1 MSNAKGALFIV
12 RAQRVVP
19 WWVSGPALAG
29 LATLVGLLTGM
40 NATGAAGVYVLCVV
54 AACFV
59 GRLKG
64 ALAASTVCFFCLN
77 YYFTP
82 PRRTFA
88 VEKVEDLVALV
99 VFLIVAMVVSGLFS
113 SLTAEQVR
121 AELREEEA
129 REARLDSASSDL
141 RAAVFSAV
149 THDLKTPI
157 TSIKASV
164 DSLLDAE
171 ARLEDGGV
179 RELLEGISA
188 DADRLNRLVGNV
200 LDLARV
206 KAGAMDMHLVDV
218 DILEVLGVVLNR
230 MRPAMNGTKIEVTA
244 APYVPELKVDVIQ
257 MDHVL
262 TNILENAVRFSP
274 PNSTVEVDV
283 NVHMDAVEIKVV
295 DHGPGIP
302 KQQRAHVLE
311 PFYRLPRD
319 RATKGSG
326 LGLAI
331 VSAMVTAHGGYLALE
346 ETPGGGTTVVTAIPL
361 RRG

>member
-1 MSNAKGALFIV
+1 
-12 RAQRVVP
+12 
-19 WWVSGPALAG
+19 
-29 LATLVGLLTGM
+29 M
-40 NATGAAGVYVLCVV
+40 NATAAAGLYVLSVV
-54 AACFV
+54 AACFL

-64 ALAASTVCFFCLN
+64 ALAASTVSFFCLN
-77 YYFTP
+77 FYFTP
-82 PRRTFA
+82 PRLTFA
-88 VEKVEDLVALV
+88 VEKGEDLVALV
-99 VFLIVAMVVSGLFS
+99 VFLIVATVVSGLFS
-113 SLTAEQVR
+113 SLSAEQVR
-121 AELREEEA
+121 AELHEGEA
-129 REARLDSASSDL
+129 REARLESAASDL

-164 DSLLDAE
+164 DSLMDIDQAHLA
-171 ARLEDGGV
+171 DGGA
-179 RELLEGISA
+179 RELLEGIAS

-206 KAGAMDMHLVDV
+206 KAGAMDLHLVDV

-230 MRPAMNGTKIEVTA
+230 LRPIMNGTTIEVKA
-244 APYVPELKVDVIQ
+244 APYLPEVKVDVTQ

-262 TNILENAVRFSP
+262 TNLLENAIRFSP
-274 PNSTVEVDV
+274 PNSAVEVDV
-283 NVHMDAVEIKVV
+283 NVEMDAVEIKVV

-302 KQQRAHVLE
+302 KQERGRVLE

-331 VSAMVTAHGGYLALE
+331 VSAMITAHRGYLSLE

-361 RRG
+361 RQR

>member
-1 MSNAKGALFIV
+1 MI
-12 RAQRVVP
+12 VP
-19 WWVSGPALAG
+19 WWISGPVLAG
-29 LATLVGLLTGM
+29 LATVVGLTSDM
-40 NATGAAGVYVLCVV
+40 NATAAAGVYVLSVV
-54 AACFV
+54 AASLV

-64 ALAASTVCFFCLN
+64 ALATSTICFFCLN

-82 PRRTFA
+82 PRLTFA
-88 VEKVEDLVALV
+88 VEKGEDLVALV

-121 AELREEEA
+121 AELNEEQA
-129 REARLDSASSDL
+129 REAKLESAASDL

-164 DSLLDAE
+164 DSLMDIDE
-171 ARLEDGGV
+171 ARLGDGGV
-179 RELLEGISA
+179 KDLLEGISA

-206 KAGAMDMHLVDV
+206 KAGAMDLHLVEV
-218 DILEVLGVVLNR
+218 DILELLGVVLNR
-230 MRPAMNGTKIEVTA
+230 IRPPIMNGTMIEVKA
-244 APYVPELKVDVIQ
+244 APYLPEVKVDVIQ

-274 PNSTVEVDV
+274 PRSAVQVDV
-283 NVHMDAVEIKVV
+283 KVQMDAVEIKVV

-302 KQQRAHVLE
+302 KHERAHVLE

-319 RATKGSG
+319 RATQGSG

-331 VSAMVTAHGGYLALE
+331 VSAMVTAHGGHLALE

-361 RRG
+361 RQA

>member
-1 MSNAKGALFIV
+1 MFLV
-12 RAQRVVP
+12 RAQLLVP
-19 WWVSGPALAG
+19 WWISGPGLAG
-29 LATLVGLLTGM
+29 LATVVGLTSGM
-40 NATGAAGVYVLCVV
+40 NATAAAGVYVLSVV
-54 AACFV
+54 AASLV

-64 ALAASTVCFFCLN
+64 ALATSTICFFCLN

-82 PRRTFA
+82 PRLTFA
-88 VEKVEDLVALV
+88 VEKGEDLVALV
-99 VFLIVAMVVSGLFS
+99 VFLIVATVVSGLFS

-121 AELREEEA
+121 AEMNEEQA
-129 REARLDSASSDL
+129 REAKLESAASDL

-164 DSLLDAE
+164 DSLMDIDE
-171 ARLEDGGV
+171 ARLGDGGV
-179 RELLEGISA
+179 RELLEGIST

-206 KAGAMDMHLVDV
+206 KAGAMDLHLVEV
-218 DILEVLGVVLNR
+218 DILELLGVVLNR
-230 MRPAMNGTKIEVTA
+230 IRPFTNGTMIEVKT
-244 APYVPELKVDVIQ
+244 APYLPEVKVDVIQ

-274 PNSTVEVDV
+274 PRSAVEVDV
-283 NVHMDAVEIKVV
+283 KVQMDAVEIKVV

-302 KQQRAHVLE
+302 NHERAHVLE
-311 PFYRLPRD
+311 PFYRLSRD
-319 RATKGSG
+319 SATQGSG

-331 VSAMVTAHGGYLALE
+331 VSAMVTAHGGHLGLE

-361 RRG
+361 RPA